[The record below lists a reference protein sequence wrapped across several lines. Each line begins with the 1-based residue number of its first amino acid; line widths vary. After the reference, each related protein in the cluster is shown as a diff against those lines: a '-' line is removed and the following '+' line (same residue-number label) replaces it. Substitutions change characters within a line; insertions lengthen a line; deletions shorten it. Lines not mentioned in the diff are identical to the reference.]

1 MIISLRQWG
10 NSKAI
15 RLPKSLLAE
24 LGENYESF
32 KVKVEDKKLV
42 LTPEFKEDKALD
54 KLFKNYSGTRSDYPF
69 EIVNKGG
76 AVGEELY

>member
-1 MIISLRQWG
+1 MIISVRQWG

-32 KVKVEDKKLV
+32 NVEVENKKLV
-42 LTPEFKEDKALD
+42 LTPEIKKEKALD
-54 KLFKNYSGTRSDYPF
+54 KLFKDYSGTRSDYPF
-69 EIVNKGG
+69 EIVDKGG

>member
-1 MIISLRQWG
+1 MIISVRQWG

-32 KVKVEDKKLV
+32 NVEVENKKLV
-42 LTPEFKEDKALD
+42 LTPEIKKR
-54 KLFKNYSGTRSDYPF
+54 KS
-69 EIVNKGG
+69 
-76 AVGEELY
+76 VG

>member
-1 MIISLRQWG
+1 MILSVRQWG

-54 KLFKNYSGTRSDYPF
+54 KLFKNYSGSRSDYPF

>member
-1 MIISLRQWG
+1 MILSVRQWG

-32 KVKVEDKKLV
+32 NAKVENEKLV

-54 KLFKNYSGTRSDYPF
+54 KLFKNYNGTRSDYPF
-69 EIVNKGG
+69 EIVDKGG

>member
-1 MIISLRQWG
+1 MIISVRQWG

-54 KLFKNYSGTRSDYPF
+54 KLFKNYSGTRSDYPLRSL
-69 EIVNKGG
+69 IR
-76 AVGEELY
+76 VGL

>member
-1 MIISLRQWG
+1 MIISVRQWG

-32 KVKVEDKKLV
+32 NVKVENKKLV
-42 LTPEFKEDKALD
+42 LTPEVKKDKALD
-54 KLFKNYSGTRSDYPF
+54 KLFKNYNGTRSDYPF
-69 EIVNKGG
+69 KIVDKGG